1 MAYSSILKPTDYFN
15 TKLYTGNSSTN
26 AQTGVGFQPD
36 WTWIKTRNAAGYNHV
51 AVDAVRGVTKEI
63 RPNTNAAEITTTN
76 SFTSFDSDG
85 FTLGADS
92 GDNYNKTGNTYASWN
107 WRASGTSGSA
117 NTNGSISSTVSANT
131 TSGFSIVKYVGTG
144 SNATVGHGLST
155 APTALFVKNLDSAEQ
170 WINYDVSNGPTKYY
184 HLNLT
189 DAAAVGS
196 TIWNNTAP
204 TTSVFSVGTVTNV
217 NSNGANYV
225 AYCFSNIAG
234 FSKIGSYTG
243 NGSVD
248 GPFIYTGMSP
258 AIIIAKKTSG
268 VGDWIIW
275 DNKRDGY
282 NETFKRLYPNDT
294 AAEESS
300 TTQGVDFLS
309 NGFKLKG
316 TTSNAWNSGG
326 DTYVFMAFAENPFVA
341 NVDGGLP
348 TTAR

>member
-1 MAYSSILKPTDYFN
+1 MAYSSIIKPSDYFN
-15 TKLYTGNSSTN
+15 TKLWTGNSGS
-26 AQTGVGFQPD
+26 QTISGYGFQPD
-36 WTWIKTRNAAGYNHV
+36 FLWTKVRSDVDSHQLR
-51 AVDAVRGVTKEI
+51 DAVRTINKVVRSNTTGAEYTVTSAGTF
-63 RPNTNAAEITTTN
+63 N
-76 SFTSFDSDG
+76 SDG
-85 FTLGADS
+85 FTTVGTD
-92 GDNYNKTGNTYASWN
+92 GGEFNYNSYTYASWG
-107 WRASGTSGSA
+107 WKA
-117 NTNGSISSTVSANT
+117 NGAGVSNTEGDITATVSANT
-131 TSGFSIVKYVGTG
+131 TSGFSIIKFTSAG
-144 SNATVGHGLST
+144 SVSQTYGHGLNGTPKLWIIKDTSQSSNNWQVYYQGTDRLKLDTGEATST
-155 APTALFVKNLDSAEQ
+155 TAAYLMSANATTITTPSNSDSA
-170 WINYDVSNGPTKYY
+170 WGNGSGINYITYAFQEIK
-184 HLNLT
+184 
-189 DAAAVGS
+189 
-196 TIWNNTAP
+196 
-204 TTSVFSVGTVTNV
+204 
-217 NSNGANYV
+217 
-225 AYCFSNIAG
+225 G
-234 FSKIGSYTG
+234 FSKIGKYTG

-282 NETFKRLYPNDT
+282 NETLKRLYPNDT

-326 DTYVFMAFAENPFVA
+326 DTYIYMAFSEEPFVA